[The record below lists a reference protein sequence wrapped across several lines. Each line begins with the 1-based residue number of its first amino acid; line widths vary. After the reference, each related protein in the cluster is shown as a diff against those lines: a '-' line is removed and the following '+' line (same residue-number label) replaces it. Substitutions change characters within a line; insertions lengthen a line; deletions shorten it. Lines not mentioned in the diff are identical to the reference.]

1 MSIKRTLTLAQL
13 LQGSGNRIKAVIVR
27 RHIQHQIAIT
37 SRWPIN
43 FRIESFSMQLSGF
56 NSTSNRVFDFIC
68 LWILPLG
75 YLLLLCAL
83 FFLPGRSLHHKLFY
97 GLFSIPA
104 LIALC
109 LRPREFKELLREP
122 IFVALLLFVAWALLS
137 LSWGPPME
145 HRVASQFKPSL
156 HTLLLFAGCYLLVR
170 YRSDIVQPLLFSAAV
185 VSLIASVYNLFMF
198 ARIYEPGMRLIG
210 GGAFDNPLLSSHVF
224 GFFCSYWLS
233 LSMTC
238 KRRRLLWLSI
248 PAMAIM
254 FAAVL
259 ATGSRTPLVA
269 LTLAAF
275 WLSFICWNRRTIVL
289 LGALFISGTAVALL
303 LSQMI
308 IERGG
313 SYRLEIWQLALQKI
327 ADHPWIGHGY
337 NASLTLDPGIG
348 YTLQEPHSFALGVLY
363 YVGIFGL
370 LPWLFF
376 QAWGLLSSWRNRL
389 QPLFIIASTW
399 LVFGIGA
406 GLTEGGGIIS
416 RPKEHWFLL
425 WIPLAL
431 IAALSINQRARRLSA
446 MPVKTLTSTALQQL
460 TASAQVIEE
469 DGLGPKVLRL
479 IDGSFLKLFR
489 RRRWYTSGSFNP
501 YSERFA
507 ANSEQLRNKG
517 IPTPQIL
524 DLYRLNDGSSAVH
537 YTPLPGS
544 TLRQV
549 LQGITAPAVRQALV
563 ERFGKFMAQLHE
575 QGVYFRSLH
584 LGNVL
589 VLNDGEFGLI
599 DLADMRIYPSSL
611 SLSLRQRNL
620 RHMQRYTE
628 DRRWLFEDHFDALLQ
643 GYAVTAS
650 KSAVDSLHRQVQAG
664 GHPARAH

>member
-1 MSIKRTLTLAQL
+1 
-13 LQGSGNRIKAVIVR
+13 
-27 RHIQHQIAIT
+27 
-37 SRWPIN
+37 
-43 FRIESFSMQLSGF
+43 MQLSGF
-56 NSTSNRVFDFIC
+56 NNTSNRIFDFIC

-97 GLFSIPA
+97 GLFSIPS

-109 LRPREFKELLREP
+109 LRPRELKELIREP
-122 IFVALLLFVAWALLS
+122 VFIALLMFAAWALLS
-137 LSWGPPME
+137 LCWGPQDNESIPGQ
-145 HRVASQFKPSL
+145 SKPAL
-156 HTLLLFAGCYLLVR
+156 HTLLLFAGSYLLVR
-170 YRSDIVQPLLFSAAV
+170 HRSEIIQPLLFSAAIV
-185 VSLIASVYNLFMF
+185 GLIASVYNLYMF
-198 ARIYEPGMRLIG
+198 AHIYEPGMRLIG
-210 GGAFDNPLLSSHVF
+210 AGAFDNPLLSSHIF
-224 GFFCSYWLS
+224 GFFCAYWLS

-238 KRRRLLWLSI
+238 KRRQVLWLSL
-248 PAMAIM
+248 PAMGVM
-254 FAAVL
+254 FIAVI

-269 LTLAAF
+269 LTLAAL
-275 WLSFICWNRRTIVL
+275 WLCFICWNRRSVVLLAALAASGLGVIVL
-289 LGALFISGTAVALL
+289 FSRML
-303 LSQMI
+303 
-308 IERGG
+308 IERGD
-313 SYRLEIWQLALQKI
+313 SFRLEIWQMVLQRI
-327 ADHPWIGHGY
+327 AEHPWIGHGY
-337 NASLTLDPGIG
+337 NASLALDPGVG
-348 YTLQEPHSFALGVLY
+348 YNLQEPHSFVLGVLY

-376 QAWGLLSSWRNRL
+376 QAWGLLSSWRYRV

-399 LVFGIGA
+399 LIFGIGA

-431 IAALSINQRARRLSA
+431 IAALSINQRARRLLTL
-446 MPVKTLTSTALQQL
+446 PVKTLKPTAFEQM
-460 TASAQVIEE
+460 TANAQMIEE

-479 IDGSFLKLFR
+479 ADGSFLKLFR

-507 ANSEQLRNKG
+507 VNSEQLRTLG
-517 IPTPQIL
+517 IPTPL
-524 DLYRLNDGSSAVH
+524 TLGLYRLKDGSSAVH
-537 YTPLPGS
+537 YSPLPGN

-589 VLNDGEFGLI
+589 VLEDGEFGLI

-628 DRRWLFEDHFDALLQ
+628 DRRWLFEDHFEALLQ

-650 KSAVDSLHRQVQAG
+650 KSAVSNLHKQVLAASL
-664 GHPARAH
+664 PARAH

>member
-1 MSIKRTLTLAQL
+1 
-13 LQGSGNRIKAVIVR
+13 
-27 RHIQHQIAIT
+27 
-37 SRWPIN
+37 
-43 FRIESFSMQLSGF
+43 MQVSGF
-56 NSTSNRVFDFIC
+56 NSTSNRIFDFIC

-97 GLFSIPA
+97 GLFSIPS

-109 LRPREFKELLREP
+109 LRPREIKELVREP
-122 IFVALLLFVAWALLS
+122 VFIALLMFAAWALLS
-137 LSWGPPME
+137 LCWGPADDESIPG
-145 HRVASQFKPSL
+145 QFKPAL
-156 HTLLLFAGCYLLVR
+156 HTLLLFAGSYLLVR
-170 YRSDIVQPLLFSAAV
+170 HRSEIIQPLLFSAAIV
-185 VSLIASVYNLFMF
+185 GLIATVYNLYMF
-198 ARIYEPGMRLIG
+198 AHIYEPGLRLIG
-210 GGAFDNPLLSSHVF
+210 GGAFDNPLLSSHIF
-224 GFFCSYWLS
+224 GFFCAYWLS
-233 LSMTC
+233 VSMIC
-238 KRRRLLWLSI
+238 KRPKMLWLSL

-254 FAAVL
+254 FTAVI

-269 LTLAAF
+269 LTLAAL
-275 WLSFICWNRRTIVL
+275 WLSFICWNRRSIVL
-289 LGALFISGTAVALL
+289 LAALAVSGLGVSVLFSRML
-303 LSQMI
+303 
-308 IERGG
+308 IERGD
-313 SYRLEIWQLALQKI
+313 SFRLEIWQLALQRI
-327 ADHPWIGHGY
+327 AEHPWIGHGY
-337 NASLTLDPGIG
+337 NASLTLDPGVG
-348 YTLQEPHSFALGVLY
+348 YPLQEPHNFALGVLY

-376 QAWGLLSSWRNRL
+376 QAWGLLSSWRYRV
-389 QPLFIIASTW
+389 QPLFIVASTW
-399 LVFGIGA
+399 LIFGIGA

-431 IAALSINQRARRLSA
+431 IAALTINQRARRLLALPVNTLAPAAFEQMSA
-446 MPVKTLTSTALQQL
+446 N
-460 TASAQVIEE
+460 AQVIEE

-479 IDGSFLKLFR
+479 VDGSFLKLFR

-507 ANSEQLRNKG
+507 VNSEQLRTMG
-517 IPTPQIL
+517 IPTPVTL
-524 DLYRLNDGSSAVH
+524 GLYRLEDGSSAVH
-537 YTPLPGS
+537 YSPLPGN

-589 VLNDGEFGLI
+589 VLEDGDFGLI

-628 DRRWLFEDHFDALLQ
+628 DRRWLFEDHFEALLQ

-650 KSAVDSLHRQVQAG
+650 ESAVNNLHRQVLAAS
-664 GHPARAH
+664 HPARAH

>member
-1 MSIKRTLTLAQL
+1 
-13 LQGSGNRIKAVIVR
+13 
-27 RHIQHQIAIT
+27 
-37 SRWPIN
+37 
-43 FRIESFSMQLSGF
+43 MQLSGF
-56 NSTSNRVFDFIC
+56 NSTSNRIFDFIC

-109 LRPREFKELLREP
+109 LRPRELKELLREP
-122 IFVALLLFVAWALLS
+122 VFIALLLFAVWALLS
-137 LSWGPPME
+137 LSWGPPNDE
-145 HRVASQFKPSL
+145 SIPGQFKPAL
-156 HTLLLFAGCYLLVR
+156 HTLLLFAGSYLLVR
-170 YRSDIVQPLLFSAAV
+170 HRSEIIQPLLFSAAIV
-185 VSLIASVYNLFMF
+185 GLIATLYNLYMF
-198 ARIYEPGMRLIG
+198 AHIYQPGLRLIG
-210 GGAFDNPLLSSHVF
+210 GGAFDNPLLSSHIF
-224 GFFCSYWLS
+224 GFFCAYWLS

-238 KRRRLLWLSI
+238 KRRQMLWLSL
-248 PAMAIM
+248 PAMVIM
-254 FAAVL
+254 FAAVI

-269 LTLAAF
+269 LTLAAL
-275 WLSFICWNRRTIVL
+275 WLSFICWNRRSIVL
-289 LGALFISGTAVALL
+289 LAALAVCGLGVSVL
-303 LSQMI
+303 FSRMI
-308 IERGG
+308 VERGD
-313 SYRLEIWQLALQKI
+313 SFRLEIWQMVLQRI
-327 ADHPWIGHGY
+327 SEHPWIGHGY
-337 NASLTLDPGIG
+337 NASLALDPGVG
-348 YTLQEPHSFALGVLY
+348 YTLQEPHNFALGVLY

-376 QAWGLLSSWRNRL
+376 QAWGLLSSWRYRV
-389 QPLFIIASTW
+389 QPLFIVASTW
-399 LVFGIGA
+399 LIFGIGA

-431 IAALSINQRARRLSA
+431 IAALSINQRARRLLA
-446 MPVKTLTSTALQQL
+446 MPVETLAPAAFEQMTVDAL
-460 TASAQVIEE
+460 VIEE
-469 DGLGPKVLRL
+469 DGLGPKVLCL
-479 IDGSFLKLFR
+479 ADGSFLKLFR

-507 ANSEQLRNKG
+507 INSEQLRNLG
-517 IPTPQIL
+517 IPTPRTL
-524 DLYRLNDGSSAVH
+524 GLYRLDDGSTAVH
-537 YTPLPGS
+537 YAPLPGN

-589 VLNDGEFGLI
+589 VLGDGEFGLI

-628 DRRWLFEDHFDALLQ
+628 DRRWLFEDHFEALLQ
-643 GYAVTAS
+643 GYAMTAS
-650 KSAVDSLHRQVQAG
+650 KSAVNNLHRQVLAASN
-664 GHPARAH
+664 PARAH

>member
-13 LQGSGNRIKAVIVR
+13 LRGSGNRIKAVIVR
-27 RHIQHQIAIT
+27 RHIQHQIAIIPK
-37 SRWPIN
+37 WPIN
-43 FRIESFSMQLSGF
+43 FRIESLSMQLSGF

-75 YLLLLCAL
+75 YFLLLCAL
-83 FFLPGRSLHHKLFY
+83 FFLPGRSLYHKLFY
-97 GLFSIPA
+97 GLFSIPS

-122 IFVALLLFVAWALLS
+122 IFVAMLLFAAWALLS

-145 HRVASQFKPSL
+145 GSVLGQSKPAL
-156 HTLLLFAGCYLLVR
+156 HTLMLVTGCYLLVR
-170 YRSDIVQPLLFSAAV
+170 YRSEIVQPLLFSAAV
-185 VSLIASVYNLFMF
+185 VGLIASVYNLFMF

-224 GFFCSYWLS
+224 GFFCTYWLS

-238 KRRRLLWLSI
+238 KRRQMLWLSI
-248 PAMAIM
+248 PAMVIM
-254 FAAVL
+254 FAAVI

-269 LTLAAF
+269 LTLAAL
-275 WLSFICWNRRTIVL
+275 WLSFICWNRRSFVL
-289 LGALFISGTAVALL
+289 MGALLISSAAVAVLF
-303 LSQMI
+303 SKMI
-308 IERGG
+308 IERGD
-313 SYRLEIWQLALQKI
+313 SYRFEIWQLALQKI
-327 ADHPWIGHGY
+327 AEHPWIGHGY

-376 QAWGLLSSWRNRL
+376 QIWGLLSSWRNRL

-416 RPKEHWFLL
+416 RPKEHWLLL

-431 IAALSINQRARRLSA
+431 IAALSINQRARRLLA

-460 TASAQVIEE
+460 TANAQVIEE

-479 IDGSFLKLFR
+479 VDGSFLKLFR

-517 IPTPQIL
+517 IPTPPIL

-537 YTPLPGS
+537 YSPLPGS

-549 LQGITAPAVRQALV
+549 LQAITAPAVRQALV

-620 RHMQRYTE
+620 RHMQRYNE

-643 GYAVTAS
+643 GYAVMAS
-650 KSAVDSLHRQVQAG
+650 KSAVANLHKQVLAG
-664 GHPARAH
+664 SHPARAH

>member
-1 MSIKRTLTLAQL
+1 
-13 LQGSGNRIKAVIVR
+13 
-27 RHIQHQIAIT
+27 
-37 SRWPIN
+37 
-43 FRIESFSMQLSGF
+43 MQLSGF
-56 NSTSNRVFDFIC
+56 NSTSNRIFDFIC

-75 YLLLLCAL
+75 YFLLLCAL

-122 IFVALLLFVAWALLS
+122 IFVAILLFAAWAMLS
-137 LSWGPPME
+137 LSWGPPIE
-145 HRVASQFKPSL
+145 HGVIRQIKPSL
-156 HTLLLFAGCYLLVR
+156 HTLMLVAGCYLLVR
-170 YRSDIVQPLLFSAAV
+170 YRTEIVQPLLFSAAMIG
-185 VSLIASVYNLFMF
+185 LIASVYNLFMF

-224 GFFCSYWLS
+224 GFFCTYWLC

-238 KRRRLLWLSI
+238 KRRHMLWLSI

-254 FAAVL
+254 FASVI

-269 LTLAAF
+269 LTLAAL
-275 WLSFICWNRRTIVL
+275 WLSFICWNRRSFVL
-289 LGALFISGTAVALL
+289 LGVLLISTAAVAVLF
-303 LSQMI
+303 SQMI
-308 IERGG
+308 ILRGD
-313 SYRLEIWQLALQKI
+313 SYRFEIWQMVLQKI

-337 NASLTLDPGIG
+337 NASLILDPGIG
-348 YTLQEPHSFALGVLY
+348 YTLGEPHSFALGVLY

-399 LVFGIGA
+399 LMFGIGA

-431 IAALSINQRARRLSA
+431 IAALSINQRARRLLA
-446 MPVKTLTSTALQQL
+446 MPVKMLTSTALQQL

-479 IDGSFLKLFR
+479 TDGSFLKLFR

-524 DLYRLNDGSSAVH
+524 DLYRLDDGSSAVH
-537 YTPLPGS
+537 YSPLPGN

-650 KSAVDSLHRQVQAG
+650 KAAVDNLHRQVLAG
-664 GHPARAH
+664 GHPARIH